1 MSFNQWINSR
11 LPISDFFDQHLR
23 QYYAPKNL
31 NFWYFFGSLAI
42 LCLSIQIIS
51 GIWLLMYYEPTA
63 KTAFDS
69 IEFMMREVPYGWLL
83 RYVHAVGASSFFVIL
98 YFHLYRALMY
108 GSYQRPRELL
118 WLSGVLLLI
127 LAMAEAYTGYVL
139 PWGQMSYW
147 TAKVIMNIFGA
158 IPFIGEPIM
167 HLIQG
172 DYVVSEVTLQRFFAF
187 HVVAFPMILL
197 AMVFLHLVALHTV
210 GSNNPDGIE
219 IKDNKGADGI
229 PKDGVPFHP
238 YFTIKDLV
246 AAAAFLIIFFTIVFY
261 NPTMDGLFLEKENF
275 IPANPLVTPPE
286 IKPSWYLAP
295 YYAILRAVP
304 NQLLGALAMISAII
318 SFAFLPWLDRSPVR
332 SMRYKGVRSRVSLAL
347 LVISFLSLMALGLL
361 PPSPVYIILARISA
375 VIFFGYFIS
384 LPYISRNDRH
394 SSPPDRVRM

>member
-118 WLSGVLLLI
+118 WLSGVSLLI

-147 TAKVIMNIFGA
+147 AAKVIMNIFGA

-375 VIFFGYFIS
+375 VIFFG
-384 LPYISRNDRH
+384 
-394 SSPPDRVRM
+394 